1 MPNLRMRYLIDENV
15 NPIYP
20 NQIRLRE
27 PEIAIKVVGESG
39 TPPKSTLDPEILCWC
54 EDNNF
59 ILVTNNRTSMPVHLA
74 DHIAVNHHVAG
85 IFILNPNLSI
95 GENIEELIIVALA
108 SEDDEYQDKI
118 VYLPLP

>member
-1 MPNLRMRYLIDENV
+1 MTLQYLIDENV

-27 PEIAIKVVGESG
+27 PDITIKVVGESE
-39 TPPKSTLDPEILCWC
+39 TPPKSTLDPEILYWC

-59 ILVTNNRTSMPVHLA
+59 ILVTNNRTSMPVYLA
-74 DHIAVNHHVAG
+74 DHIAVNRHVPG

-95 GENIEELIIVALA
+95 GENIEELIILALA
-108 SEDDEYQDKI
+108 SEDDEYQDRI
-118 VYLPLP
+118 IYLPLP

>member
-1 MPNLRMRYLIDENV
+1 MALKYLIDENV

-27 PEIAIKVVGESG
+27 PDIIIKVVGEPK
-39 TPPKSTLDPEILCWC
+39 TPPKSTLDPEILYWC
-54 EDNNF
+54 EDNKF
-59 ILVTNNRTSMPVHLA
+59 VLVTNNRASMPVHLA
-74 DHIAVNHHVAG
+74 DHITANRHVPG

-95 GENIEELIIVALA
+95 GENLEELILAALA
-108 SEDDEYQDKI
+108 SEDDEYQDRI